1 MATLAEEGVYE
12 DTDDAIEFG
21 LFQEELAHV
30 VTEAMQQAQLAMSD
44 DNSGSGGRLELP
56 KPPKAPALPP
66 GAESD
71 DGPSEDAVLDYATY
85 LGFSDPAGA
94 ERDLLYIARWALTAP
109 VPDGWSV
116 HLDEDGLEF
125 FHNVVTGES
134 QYEHPL
140 DAHYTRLY
148 NQKRSAGDRAFTRAA
163 MDTSLEAGGLITSG
177 GFAIGGKTRGAAAP
191 WR

>member
-1 MATLAEEGVYE
+1 MYE
-12 DTDDAIEFG
+12 DTDDVIEFG

-30 VTEAMQQAQLAMSD
+30 VTEAMQKAQLAMSD
-44 DNSGSGGRLELP
+44 DYSGGGDRLEIP

-71 DGPSEDAVLDYATY
+71 DGPSENAVLDYAAY
-85 LGFSDPAGA
+85 LGFSDPAGT
-94 ERDLLYIARWALTAP
+94 EKDLLYIARWALTAP

-116 HLDEDGLEF
+116 HLDGDGLEF

-134 QYEHPL
+134 QYEHPM

-148 NQKRSAGDRAFTRAA
+148 NQKRLAGDREFTRAA
-163 MDTSLEAGGLITSG
+163 MDMSAETDGLVTWG
-177 GFAIGGKTRGAAAP
+177 GFVGRKARGAAAP
-191 WR
+191 WH